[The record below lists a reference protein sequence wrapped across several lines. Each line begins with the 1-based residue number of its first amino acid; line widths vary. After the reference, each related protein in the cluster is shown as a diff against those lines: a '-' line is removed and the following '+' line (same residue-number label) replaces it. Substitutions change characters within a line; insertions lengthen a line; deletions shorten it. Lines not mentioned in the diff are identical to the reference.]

1 MTLQIGDKAPEFT
14 LTSQHGE
21 QVSLADFRG
30 SKAVVVVFY
39 PFAFSGVCTGE
50 LSALR
55 DRLPELDND
64 DVALVAV
71 SCDPMFSLRSFA
83 DAEGLTFPLL
93 SDFWPHGEAASA
105 YGVFDD
111 QKGCARRGTY
121 IVDRDGAL
129 RWMVENDIP
138 DARDVDSYTRALATI

>member
-1 MTLQIGDKAPEFT
+1 MTLEIGEKAPEFT
-14 LTSQHGE
+14 LASQHGE

-64 DVALVAV
+64 DSQLVAI
-71 SCDPMFSLRSFA
+71 SCDPMYALRAFA
-83 DAEGLTFPLL
+83 DAEGLTFGLL
-93 SDFWPHGEAASA
+93 SDFWPHGDAARA
-105 YGVFDD
+105 YGVFDEE
-111 QKGCARRGTY
+111 KGCARRGTY
-121 IVDRDGAL
+121 IVDREGVL
-129 RWMVENDIP
+129 RWKVENDLP
-138 DARDVDSYTRALATI
+138 DARDIDSYTRALVTI